1 LKECDAGKVSL
12 KESSDEI
19 KQKIDDARR
28 WMGFLKT
35 VGKKSPL

>member
-1 LKECDAGKVSL
+1 MPSN
-12 KESSDEI
+12 EI